1 MPSRKDAIR
10 RLPASCSLILIALVL
25 ACGGGCSDP
34 SEEAKRERPDSRAN
48 EPAGSEP
55 AGSVI
60 VEFRYPDKRLESL
73 VVSPVRS
80 GDSVLE
86 VMRQIEQ
93 PEITIQGSGRNALL
107 TRIGEFSNRGAE
119 GWTFYV
125 NGEWA
130 DRGIGDYPIQLDD
143 KIEWQYGDFEGQ

>member
-1 MPSRKDAIR
+1 MPSQKDTIR
-10 RLPASCSLILIALVL
+10 PLPASCSLILIALAL
-25 ACGGGCSDP
+25 GCSGCSRT
-34 SEEAKRERPDSRAN
+34 SEEAKTERPAAATG
-48 EPAGSEP
+48 ELPGGEL

-60 VEFRYPDKRLESL
+60 VEFRYPDQRLESL

-80 GDSVLE
+80 GDTVWQ
-86 VMRQIEQ
+86 VMQQIEE

-130 DRGIGDYPIQLDD
+130 DRGIGDYPIQVDD
-143 KIEWQYGDFEGQ
+143 KIEWRYGDFEGQ

>member
-1 MPSRKDAIR
+1 MSRQKDAIR
-10 RLPASCSLILIALVL
+10 PFPASCSLTLIAIML
-25 ACGGGCSDP
+25 ACGVGCTGT
-34 SEEAKRERPDSRAN
+34 SEEAKTERTD
-48 EPAGSEP
+48 PATSELE
-55 AGSVI
+55 GSVI
-60 VEFRYPDKRLESL
+60 VEFRYPDQRLESL

-80 GDSVLE
+80 GDTVLE

-93 PEITIQGSGRNALL
+93 PVIAIQGSGRNSLL
-107 TRIGEFSNRGAE
+107 TQIGEFSNRGAE